1 MDSAPL
7 KCTSIKTQ
15 INSYFCI
22 MNLIYLDNA
31 ATTSMDPEVIQ
42 VMQSS
47 MKHNFGNPS
56 STHQFGRKAKS
67 ALETARK
74 NIAHHF
80 NVTASEIV
88 FTSGGT
94 EADNLILHNAVTH
107 LGVQR
112 IISTKIEHHAV
123 SHTIEH
129 LHEKYGTIVENVD
142 IDEFGTVDLEH
153 LEALLS
159 NSTQKTLVSLMLI
172 NNEIGNILPAD
183 AVCALCKKYN
193 ALFHSDTVQV
203 VGHYP
208 LDLQKT
214 PIDFIVASA
223 HKFHGPKG
231 VGFAFF
237 RKGFGI
243 MPMFHGGDQERGA
256 RSSTENVHAILGMET
271 ALDIAIG
278 GMEHDKIKIQK
289 IKNYFIQELKKL
301 NSKIAFNGLSADV
314 NNGTYTI
321 LNVRFPSDNDM
332 LLFSLDLAGIAVSGG
347 SACQSGSNSG
357 SHVLQEI
364 LKDTAS
370 NNTSIRFS
378 FSKLTT
384 YQDIDTTLL
393 KLQALL

>member
-15 INSYFCI
+15 INTYFCI

-112 IISTKIEHHAV
+112 IVSTKIEHHAV
-123 SHTIEH
+123 SHTIAH

>member
-1 MDSAPL
+1 MDSALL

-15 INSYFCI
+15 INTYFCI

-42 VMQSS
+42 VMQFS

-94 EADNLILHNAVTH
+94 EADNLILYNAVTH

-112 IISTKIEHHAV
+112 IVSTKIEHHAV
-123 SHTIEH
+123 SHTIAH

-142 IDEFGTVDLEH
+142 VDEFGTVDLEH

-278 GMEHDKIKIQK
+278 GMEHDKIKIKK

-301 NSKIAFNGLSADV
+301 NSKITFNGLSADV